1 MGSYFLQ
8 LRGKVDAV
16 VFSAGMGE
24 NSAFLRARILEDL
37 DVGSQSTCM
46 MSRRS
51 RQPLRYLALCCPL
64 RQDTA
69 IIAGEATHSL
79 GP

>member
-37 DVGSQSTCM
+37 DVGPQSLCM
-46 MSRRS
+46 LSCPFS
-51 RQPLRYLALCCPL
+51 QPLR
-64 RQDTA
+64 
-69 IIAGEATHSL
+69 
-79 GP
+79 